1 MAVLG
6 IESTA
11 HTVGVGLVDDSGQ
24 VLANERSVYSPPSGS
39 GIHPR
44 EAASHHAAA
53 LPGLIDGTLS
63 RAGIAHRDIEL
74 VAFARGPGL
83 GPCLRTGATTA
94 RALALTLGVP
104 LLGVN
109 HCVAHLEI
117 GRLLGARDP
126 LMLYLSG
133 GNTQIIGLAAG
144 RYRIFGETQDIGIG
158 NMLDKFGRLAG
169 LDFPAGPA
177 IEAKARQW
185 LEGTGP
191 GGRGGES
198 PPPLLDLPY
207 GVHGMDL
214 AFSGLLTAARTHLER
229 HRPVDELCYSLQ
241 ETAFAAVLE
250 VTERALAHTSKGELL
265 LGGGVACNGRLR
277 EMAGILGRDRGVEVL
292 VPPPSLC
299 VDNGAMMAWLGLLM
313 HRAGVRQGLEESV
326 VDQNFRTDQVEVS
339 WH

>member
-1 MAVLG
+1 MLVLG

-11 HTVGVGLVDDSGQ
+11 HTVGVGLVDGTGK
-24 VLANERSVYSPPSGS
+24 VLANERATYRPPSGS

-44 EAASHHAAA
+44 EAASHHSVA
-53 LPGLIDGTLS
+53 LPGLID
-63 RAGIAHRDIEL
+63 RALEAGGMTHRDVEL

-109 HCVAHLEI
+109 HCVAHLEV

-177 IEAKARQW
+177 IEALAGKWSDRQ
-185 LEGTGP
+185 GD
-191 GGRGGES
+191 GGGS
-198 PPPLLDLPY
+198 PPPLMELPY
-207 GVHGMDL
+207 GVQGMDL
-214 AFSGLLTAARTHLER
+214 AFSGLLTAAKTHLER
-229 HRPVDELCYSLQ
+229 DRPVEELCYSLQ

-250 VTERALAHTSKGELL
+250 VAERALAHTSKTELL

-277 EMAGILGRDRGVEVL
+277 EMAEILGRERGVKVL

-313 HRAGVRQGLEESV
+313 HRAGVSHELEESRI
-326 VDQNFRTDQVEVS
+326 DQNFRTDQVEVS

>member
-1 MAVLG
+1 MPVLG

-11 HTVGVGLVDDSGQ
+11 HTVGVGLVDGTGK
-24 VLANERSVYSPPSGS
+24 VLANERAVYRPPSGS

-44 EAASHHAAA
+44 EAASHHATTLPRLIERA
-53 LPGLIDGTLS
+53 LTTARSDHQEL
-63 RAGIAHRDIEL
+63 EL

-94 RALALTLGVP
+94 RALALSLGVP

-109 HCVAHLEI
+109 HCVAHLEV

-133 GNTQIIGLAAG
+133 GNTQIVGLAAG

-169 LDFPAGPA
+169 LDFPAGPT
-177 IEAKARQW
+177 IETLARGWHDQHMSD
-185 LEGTGP
+185 GDA
-191 GGRGGES
+191 RGAW
-198 PPPLLDLPY
+198 PPLMELPY

-214 AFSGLLTAARTHLER
+214 AFSGLLTAAKTHLER
-229 HRPVDELCYSLQ
+229 HRPLEELCYSLQ

-250 VTERALAHTSKGELL
+250 VTERALAHTSRRELL

-277 EMAGILGRDRGVEVL
+277 EMAEILGQARQVNVM
-292 VPPPSLC
+292 VPTPSLC
-299 VDNGAMMAWLGLLM
+299 VDNGAMIAWLGQLM
-313 HRAGVRQGLEESV
+313 HRAGVKQELEDSRI
-326 VDQNFRTDQVEVS
+326 DQNFRTDQVEVS
-339 WH
+339 W